1 MPQTIF
7 FSWQADTA
15 TLVGRNLIERAL
27 EKALGRI
34 GADTDIEEAVREL
47 EIDRD
52 TKGVA
57 GSPPIVETI
66 FKKIDAATVFLPD
79 LTFVGQRLDGRPT
92 PNPNVLIEYG
102 WALKS
107 LTHGRVVPVMNTAFG
122 EPTAENMPFDMRHL
136 RNPILYCCAEDA
148 SEEER
153 RQARE
158 GLAKELERRIRA
170 VLTSPDLRREVSVV
184 EPARF
189 VPRPHVGKSSRFRA
203 DGEALGIVSHSFD
216 QSLSMYLEPG
226 PSYWLRVMPKYE
238 IGKHWSVDDLQ
249 IAARRQTA
257 MQPLNRAWSGLGSLR
272 GADGFGVYPTGSDE
286 STYGVGYIFKTG
298 EIWSIDTF
306 ILQNAIYR
314 TANDEKRAIYL
325 REDDFRESLE
335 EYGALLR
342 SLGVEG
348 PLHWIAGMEGVRER
362 PMDVPRQRGGYSSIF
377 DPTRGSCMLDEVVVS
392 GYYNPDEPDPNVLRP
407 FFERI
412 YESCGQSR
420 PIWLDE
426 TRRR

>member
-15 TLVGRNLIERAL
+15 TRVGRNLIERAL

-34 GADTDIEEAVREL
+34 GADTDVEEAVREL

-57 GSPPIVETI
+57 GSPPIVDTI
-66 FKKIDAATVFLPD
+66 FKKIDAAAVFLPD

-107 LTHGRVVPVMNTAFG
+107 LSHGRVVPVMNTAFG

-136 RNPILYCCAEDA
+136 RNPILYRCAEDA

-158 GLAKELERRIRA
+158 RLAKELESRIRA
-170 VLTSPDLRREVSVV
+170 VLTSPDLRREVLVV

-203 DGEALGIVSHSFD
+203 YGEALGILSRSFD
-216 QSLSMYLEPG
+216 QDVSMYLEPG
-226 PSYWLRVMPKYE
+226 PSYWLRVMPKHE
-238 IGKHWSVDDLQ
+238 TGKVWTIDDLQ

-272 GADGFGVYPTGSDE
+272 GADGFGVFPTGSNE
-286 STYGVGYIFKTG
+286 STYGVAYIFKTG
-298 EIWSIDTF
+298 EIWSIDTYM
-306 ILQNAIYR
+306 LQNAIFR
-314 TANDEKRAIYL
+314 TGHETKSTIYL
-325 REDDFRESLE
+325 REDDFRESLR
-335 EYGALLR
+335 EYSGLLK
-342 SLGVEG
+342 SLGVQG
-348 PLHWIAGMEGVRER
+348 TLQWIAGMEGVRGR
-362 PMDVPRQRGGYSSIF
+362 SMDIPRQRGGYSRFS
-377 DPTRGSCMLDEVVVS
+377 DTLRGSCMLDEVVVC
-392 GYYNPDEPDPNVLRP
+392 GEYNPDEPDADVLRP
-407 FFERI
+407 FFEQI
-412 YESCGQSR
+412 YESCGTSR
-420 PIWLDE
+420 PDWLYQLP
-426 TRRR
+426 RS

>member
-7 FSWQADTA
+7 FSWQADTS
-15 TLVGRNLIERAL
+15 TLVGRNLIDRAL

-34 GADTDIEEAVREL
+34 GADTELEEAVREL

-57 GSPPIVETI
+57 GSPPIVDTI

-79 LTFVGQRLDGRPT
+79 LTFVGRRLDERPT

-122 EPTAENMPFDMRHL
+122 EPTAESMPFDMRHL
-136 RNPILYCCAEDA
+136 RYPILYHCPEDA
-148 SEEER
+148 SEEDR
-153 RQARE
+153 RKARE
-158 GLAKELERRIRA
+158 GLSKALEASIRA
-170 VLTSPDLRREVSVV
+170 VLASPELRQEVPVL

-189 VPRPHVGKSSRFRA
+189 VPRPHVGKSSLFRA
-203 DGEALGIVSHSFD
+203 DNEALGVVSRSFD
-216 QSLSMYLEPG
+216 PSFSMNLEPG
-226 PSYWLRVMPKYE
+226 PSYWLRVMPKNDP
-238 IGKHWSVDDLQ
+238 GKSWSVDNLQ
-249 IAARRQTA
+249 IAARRQPM

-272 GADGFGVYPTGSDE
+272 GADGYGVYPTGSDE

-314 TANDEKRAIYL
+314 TANGDKNVIYL
-325 REDDFRESLE
+325 REDDFRESLK
-335 EYGALLR
+335 EYGMTLR
-342 SLGVEG
+342 LLGVDG
-348 PLHWIAGMEGVRER
+348 PLQWIAGMEGVRGR
-362 PMDVPRQRGGYSSIF
+362 AIDVPRQRGGYSSTL
-377 DPTRGSCMLDEVVVS
+377 DTTRGSCMLDEVVVC
-392 GYYNPDEPDPNVLRP
+392 GEYNPDEPNADVLRP

-420 PIWLDE
+420 PDWLNQIP
-426 TRRR
+426 RS